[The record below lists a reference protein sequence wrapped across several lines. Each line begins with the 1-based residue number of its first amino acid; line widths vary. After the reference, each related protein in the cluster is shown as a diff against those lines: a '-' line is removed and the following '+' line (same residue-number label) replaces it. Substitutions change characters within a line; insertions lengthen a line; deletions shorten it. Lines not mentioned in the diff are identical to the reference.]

1 MVLKL
6 GLLIVTFGCIALL
19 SLAYL
24 HFKSLCPHSIPTHLT
39 DLDSLL
45 NLLHDWERQG
55 ETEADSHSV
64 SRVADELAT
73 AIAIARAAQTAPP
86 PFLSSG
92 GLYSASNHLATEQAA
107 IRALSLAGTQCHVA
121 WHTEYWGDTVVWG
134 SAHHAGSA
142 AECCAACSS
151 HQLAAARGGLDKGPN
166 STTCNVWV
174 YCGDAERCGS
184 HYQECWLKHLAK
196 LPPPPQPGAN
206 SIWTSG
212 VVYPGDEWLQPYDSM
227 KTLTMHFTMGDVVV
241 ELLPDL
247 APRSVHEIR
256 RLGAILEGGA
266 CDGCKLYR
274 VETNFLVQGVIFH
287 PGGYVGTT
295 RLPNPQQKKV
305 MERGLV
311 CWAGCGG
318 GPDFFVNLIDQSGF
332 GDCHLCWG
340 LIRDMTLMDA
350 IVKLPT
356 KPKTNPNDMTFLT
369 QELHFNITLS

>member
-1 MVLKL
+1 MGLKI
-6 GLLIVTFGCIALL
+6 GLLIVTFGSIALL
-19 SLAYL
+19 CVAFVR
-24 HFKSLCPHSIPTHLT
+24 FKSLCPPSVPAHLT

-45 NLLHDWERQG
+45 DLLHEWETHGMSGLAAQ
-55 ETEADSHSV
+55 SV
-64 SRVADELAT
+64 SRVAAELAT
-73 AIAIARAAQTAPP
+73 AMAAARSAQTTSPP
-86 PFLSSG
+86 TLASQAT
-92 GLYSASNHLATEQAA
+92 YSASNDLATEQAA
-107 IRALSLAGTQCHVA
+107 LRALSLAGTQCHVA

-134 SAHHAGSA
+134 SAHHARSA

-151 HQLAAARGGLDKGPN
+151 HQLAASRGGLDKGPN

-174 YCGDAERCGS
+174 FCGDAARCGP
-184 HYQECWLKHLAK
+184 HYQECWLKSLAK

-206 SIWTSG
+206 SMWTSG
-212 VVYPGDEWLQPYDSM
+212 VVYPGDEWLLPYQSM
-227 KTLTMHFTMGDVVV
+227 KTLTMHLPMGDVVV

-256 RLGAILEGGA
+256 RLAAMLAGSA

-274 VETNFLVQGVIFH
+274 VETNFLVQGVLFH

-305 MERGLV
+305 MERGLA

-340 LIRDMTLMDA
+340 FIWDMSLMDA

-356 KPKTNPNDMTFLT
+356 KPKASPNDMTFLA